1 MNMLVVFPTS
11 KTQAPN
17 KNQQGAAKEIKEK
30 VIVGKID
37 LEFFNF
43 ALLCLKWMA
52 KKSCFSS
59 LISAICH

>member
-43 ALLCLKWMA
+43 ALYYAWNEWLRNRV
-52 KKSCFSS
+52 S
-59 LISAICH
+59 LR

>member
-37 LEFFNF
+37 QDYFNF
-43 ALLCLKWMA
+43 ALLCLK
-52 KKSCFSS
+52 
-59 LISAICH
+59 